1 MGKGQDQGWLAKK
14 KKGRLLVAL
23 VLRVFD
29 MNGLEAEVKLEL
41 IHKLPRGF
49 S

>member
-1 MGKGQDQGWLAKK
+1 MGKGQDQGWLAK

-29 MNGLEAEVKLEL
+29 MNGLEVEVKLEL